1 MQMGGSLE
9 SPSRD
14 HNYHQ
19 LWVLKLLNAAQVEAT
34 IVMAKMLLLSAALLT
49 PHKAS
54 VQNVTQSTFRTRKLN
69 REHDAQVLC
78 RVRSAVP
85 LIENS
90 A

>member
-14 HNYHQ
+14 HNYRE
-19 LWVLKLLNAAQVEAT
+19 LWVLKLLNAAQAEAT

-54 VQNVTQSTFRTRKLN
+54 VSK
-69 REHDAQVLC
+69 
-78 RVRSAVP
+78 
-85 LIENS
+85 
-90 A
+90 